1 MRKMTAIMNLA
12 AAAALAGI
20 LLTGCS
26 TEADETTA
34 ATTAAEAET
43 TTAAVGESAVTT
55 NQMAGYIKEDLEAE
69 GAEVFVIDTAN
80 DFAELASRI
89 EDVVSSGTDGIVLV
103 SADPNQVA
111 NQLQDAFDADI
122 PVFGCDSGFIDGMQI
137 NATSDNYQMGELIV
151 RYLFDDLM
159 GGKGT
164 VIALTHRPHP
174 GVVKRCEA
182 FDDIIKEYPD
192 IKLITEQH
200 VPAEQPIN
208 DAQDIVANL
217 LTANPEKDS
226 ITAVFAAWD
235 EPAIGATKALQE
247 AGRDEVIVTGVDGNE
262 QAIEMINADTML
274 VVVDVNNP
282 SLTECEELISY
293 AKTVVVFD
301 HHRQTKD
308 VIANAT
314 LSYVEPFASSA
325 CEMIAEMLQYM
336 DEKIKL
342 RPSEADAMYAG
353 ILIDTDNFL
362 TKTGVRTF
370 EAAAYLRRSGADVM
384 RVRKM
389 FRSDIDSYRQK
400 ADGVRNAEMV
410 LGMFAVSVFEPK
422 EGPES
427 PIVLTA
433 KVANEM
439 LNIAGVRASF
449 VIAQLGDDV
458 KISAR
463 SIDDVNVQI
472 IMERMGG
479 GGHANI
485 AAAQFTNTTKEEVKE
500 QLVNLLEEM
509 YKEGDI

>member
-1 MRKMTAIMNLA
+1 MSGIFCFKKAPPYLSLQETVDKNEEEMIMRKMTAIMNLA

-43 TTAAVGESAVTT
+43 TTAAVGESAETTEGGTLSGKKISVMTPYLTSVTT

-89 EDVVSSGTDGIVLV
+89 EDVVSSGIDGIVLL

-208 DAQDIVANL
+208 DAQGIVANL

-262 QAIEMINADTML
+262 QAIEMIKDGTNLKATVKQNFEGMADI
-274 VVVDVNNP
+274 V
-282 SLTECEELISY
+282 CEQIEKGEMYAPAELI
-293 AKTVVVFD
+293 T
-301 HHRQTKD
+301 QE
-308 VIANAT
+308 NA
-314 LSYVEPFASSA
+314 
-325 CEMIAEMLQYM
+325 Q
-336 DEKIKL
+336 
-342 RPSEADAMYAG
+342 
-353 ILIDTDNFL
+353 
-362 TKTGVRTF
+362 
-370 EAAAYLRRSGADVM
+370 
-384 RVRKM
+384 
-389 FRSDIDSYRQK
+389 
-400 ADGVRNAEMV
+400 
-410 LGMFAVSVFEPK
+410 
-422 EGPES
+422 
-427 PIVLTA
+427 
-433 KVANEM
+433 
-439 LNIAGVRASF
+439 
-449 VIAQLGDDV
+449 
-458 KISAR
+458 
-463 SIDDVNVQI
+463 
-472 IMERMGG
+472 
-479 GGHANI
+479 
-485 AAAQFTNTTKEEVKE
+485 
-500 QLVNLLEEM
+500 
-509 YKEGDI
+509 

>member
-1 MRKMTAIMNLA
+1 MCQGTFVFTYFQRAALPLTDSRQEAVDKNEEEMIMRKMKTIMSLA

-20 LLTGCS
+20 LLIGCS
-26 TEADETTA
+26 TEADEKTAVTETTTTA
-34 ATTAAEAET
+34 AET
-43 TTAAVGESAVTT
+43 TTAGSTATEEKTEGGALAGKKISVMTPYLTSVTT

-217 LTANPEKDS
+217 LTANPDKDS

-235 EPAIGATKALQE
+235 EPAIGAAKALQE

-262 QAIEMINADTML
+262 QAVEMIKDGTNLKATVKQNFEGMADI
-274 VVVDVNNP
+274 V
-282 SLTECEELISY
+282 CEQMEKYFDGEEIEKGEMYAPAELI
-293 AKTVVVFD
+293 T
-301 HHRQTKD
+301 QE
-308 VIANAT
+308 NA
-314 LSYVEPFASSA
+314 
-325 CEMIAEMLQYM
+325 Q
-336 DEKIKL
+336 
-342 RPSEADAMYAG
+342 
-353 ILIDTDNFL
+353 
-362 TKTGVRTF
+362 
-370 EAAAYLRRSGADVM
+370 
-384 RVRKM
+384 
-389 FRSDIDSYRQK
+389 
-400 ADGVRNAEMV
+400 
-410 LGMFAVSVFEPK
+410 
-422 EGPES
+422 
-427 PIVLTA
+427 
-433 KVANEM
+433 
-439 LNIAGVRASF
+439 
-449 VIAQLGDDV
+449 
-458 KISAR
+458 
-463 SIDDVNVQI
+463 
-472 IMERMGG
+472 
-479 GGHANI
+479 
-485 AAAQFTNTTKEEVKE
+485 
-500 QLVNLLEEM
+500 
-509 YKEGDI
+509 

>member
-1 MRKMTAIMNLA
+1 MCLGTFFFTYFQRAVLPFTDSRQEAVDKNEEEMIMRKMKTIMSLA
-12 AAAALAGI
+12 AAAALAGV

-26 TEADETTA
+26 TEADEKTTTA
-34 ATTAAEAET
+34 AET
-43 TTAAVGESAVTT
+43 TTAAAAEAASEAGTEAEKTEGGALAGKKISVMTPYLTSVTT

-235 EPAIGATKALQE
+235 EPAIGAAKALQE

-262 QAIEMINADTML
+262 QAVEMIKDGTNLKATVKQNFEGMADI
-274 VVVDVNNP
+274 V
-282 SLTECEELISY
+282 CEQMEKYFDGEEIEKGEMYAPAELI
-293 AKTVVVFD
+293 T
-301 HHRQTKD
+301 QE
-308 VIANAT
+308 NA
-314 LSYVEPFASSA
+314 
-325 CEMIAEMLQYM
+325 Q
-336 DEKIKL
+336 
-342 RPSEADAMYAG
+342 
-353 ILIDTDNFL
+353 
-362 TKTGVRTF
+362 
-370 EAAAYLRRSGADVM
+370 
-384 RVRKM
+384 
-389 FRSDIDSYRQK
+389 
-400 ADGVRNAEMV
+400 
-410 LGMFAVSVFEPK
+410 
-422 EGPES
+422 
-427 PIVLTA
+427 
-433 KVANEM
+433 
-439 LNIAGVRASF
+439 
-449 VIAQLGDDV
+449 
-458 KISAR
+458 
-463 SIDDVNVQI
+463 
-472 IMERMGG
+472 
-479 GGHANI
+479 
-485 AAAQFTNTTKEEVKE
+485 
-500 QLVNLLEEM
+500 
-509 YKEGDI
+509 